1 VTGSGGTTAF
11 LSRTAQRCGRCP
23 ALIVFVTTEASR
35 SMPIDLVPDVA
46 GNIAVH
52 VDGAG
57 RPRGRVVT
65 TERPVA
71 GFEQLHLPH
80 FATCGAH
87 QGPAGRAGSN
97 VVPLYRKR
105 AARRQA
111 APGRAGL
118 AGVPVTHERAP
129 ITLTMGAR
137 GASVTQLTQRRSALP
152 ARMYGQPRAARDDVG
167 GQVLTGELLAPGEAP
182 GLTAEDVAK
191 GWLLTYAENEN
202 TTRSYHR
209 TIVEWFGFC
218 AQGDVDPL
226 AARRALVE
234 LYKNW
239 LYDTGRAPSTVG
251 QRLTALSSF
260 YLYAEGED
268 VVRRSPLRGVRRP
281 QLPDQSSST
290 GLSREELNAFLV
302 EASRRGG
309 QMYALMVLLGLNGL
323 RSSEPLRCQVED
335 LGTER
340 GHRTLAVTRKGKAGK
355 VRVPL
360 APITARTLDLWLEE
374 RARGLFQVGKG
385 SGQLFFKIR
394 RGTGVVC
401 PLDRRDV
408 HRYVRSIGRAAVP
421 DKPSLHPHDL
431 RHAFVTLSLDAG
443 VPLRDVQDSAGHASP
458 TTTRRYDQNRNKVDR
473 HATYTLAAYLAGSS
487 PG

>member
-1 VTGSGGTTAF
+1 
-11 LSRTAQRCGRCP
+11 
-23 ALIVFVTTEASR
+23 
-35 SMPIDLVPDVA
+35 M
-46 GNIAVH
+46 
-52 VDGAG
+52 
-57 RPRGRVVT
+57 
-65 TERPVA
+65 
-71 GFEQLHLPH
+71 
-80 FATCGAH
+80 
-87 QGPAGRAGSN
+87 
-97 VVPLYRKR
+97 
-105 AARRQA
+105 
-111 APGRAGL
+111 
-118 AGVPVTHERAP
+118 
-129 ITLTMGAR
+129 
-137 GASVTQLTQRRSALP
+137 TQLSDQRRSALP
-152 ARMYGQPRAARDDVG
+152 ARMYGQPRAARDDLG
-167 GQVLTGELLAPGEAP
+167 GQVLTGELLAPGEEPAL
-182 GLTAEDVAK
+182 GAEDVAK

-209 TIVEWFGFC
+209 TIVEWFAFC

-290 GLSREELNAFLV
+290 GLSREELNAFLA
-302 EASRRGG
+302 EASRRGP

-335 LGTER
+335 FGTER

-360 APITARTLDLWLEE
+360 APITARALDLWLEE
-374 RARGLFQVGKG
+374 RAVVLFQVGKG
-385 SGQLFFKIR
+385 SGQLFFKIG

-401 PLDRRDV
+401 PFHRRDV

-443 VPLRDVQDSAGHASP
+443 VPLRDVQDSAGHANP
-458 TTTRRYDQNRNKVDR
+458 TTTRRYDRNRNKVDR

-487 PG
+487 PA